1 MKHMRAYVCAVM
13 VVGWQQQQ
21 HKKMD
26 MEIQLDEE
34 VNGWCPK
41 MLTQMFPVRNKTRDM
56 MRHQKIFPSIKVT
69 TFCANFHVLSF
80 PSPPFF
86 INFGDIIIKR
96 QFHHINQSASH
107 R

>member
-21 HKKMD
+21 KHKKID

-41 MLTQMFPVRNKTRDM
+41 MLTQMFSRPKAKHET
-56 MRHQKIFPSIKVT
+56 
-69 TFCANFHVLSF
+69 
-80 PSPPFF
+80 
-86 INFGDIIIKR
+86 
-96 QFHHINQSASH
+96 
-107 R
+107 